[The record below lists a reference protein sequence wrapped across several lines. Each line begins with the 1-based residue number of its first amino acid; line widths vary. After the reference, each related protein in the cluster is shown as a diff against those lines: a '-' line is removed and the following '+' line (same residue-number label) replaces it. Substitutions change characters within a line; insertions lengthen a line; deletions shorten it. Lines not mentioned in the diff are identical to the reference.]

1 MSALNNIKTIKK
13 DILRFIA
20 CGSVDDGKST
30 FIGRLLYDTGSVFD
44 DQLATL
50 EKESKSIGN
59 AGKEIDFS
67 LLVDGLSSEREQGI
81 TIDVAYRYFET
92 ESRKFIIADTPGHEQ
107 YTRNMATA
115 ASNADLAVILI
126 DAKNGVL
133 PQSKRHSFIASLCG
147 IKYAIVAVNKMDVV
161 EYKEEVFEN
170 IKKEFLEAT
179 KTLGFE
185 KLFFVPISALKGENI
200 VTKSEKTPWYKKES
214 LLELLESVKIKK
226 EEFVGFRLPIQLVNR
241 PDRTFRGFCGT
252 IASGEIAV
260 NESIK
265 VYPSKEK
272 AKIKELIVQGEKKD
286 SAKKGEAVTLV
297 LDKEIDISR
306 GDMIVKGDEEIK
318 EATVIEANLVWM
330 DSTPIKYGSEYYIKH
345 AGATFVA
352 TADEIL
358 HKIDVNSYKTEP
370 SAVLEMNDIG
380 VVRLNLSKKI
390 AFDSYKNNRTTGAF
404 ILIDKIT
411 NAVSGGGMIING
423 VLGEV
428 SKKREYSEFEINLNR
443 LIRESFPH
451 WKAIDISQE

>member
-1 MSALNNIKTIKK
+1 M
-13 DILRFIA
+13 
-20 CGSVDDGKST
+20 
-30 FIGRLLYDTGSVFD
+30 
-44 DQLATL
+44 
-50 EKESKSIGN
+50 
-59 AGKEIDFS
+59 
-67 LLVDGLSSEREQGI
+67 
-81 TIDVAYRYFET
+81 
-92 ESRKFIIADTPGHEQ
+92 
-107 YTRNMATA
+107 
-115 ASNADLAVILI
+115 
-126 DAKNGVL
+126 
-133 PQSKRHSFIASLCG
+133 
-147 IKYAIVAVNKMDVV
+147 
-161 EYKEEVFEN
+161 
-170 IKKEFLEAT
+170 
-179 KTLGFE
+179 
-185 KLFFVPISALKGENI
+185 
-200 VTKSEKTPWYKKES
+200 
-214 LLELLESVKIKK
+214 
-226 EEFVGFRLPIQLVNR
+226 
-241 PDRTFRGFCGT
+241 
-252 IASGEIAV
+252 
-260 NESIK
+260 
-265 VYPSKEK
+265 
-272 AKIKELIVQGEKKD
+272 
-286 SAKKGEAVTLV
+286 

-428 SKKREYSEFEINLNR
+428 SKKREYSEFEINLNK